1 MGLTETARANPDA
14 GRDESTRAEGP
25 AWLTPRVATLIL
37 GGLILVGL
45 ALRLAKL
52 ADGVYADELSTL
64 YIVRGRSLGEALD
77 IVSSDAEVSPPL
89 SFIASWAFAK
99 LGSAPELIR
108 LPSLIAGMLSIPLTY
123 LVGARAVGR
132 TAGIAAA
139 AIVALSPFMVY
150 FATEARGYALA
161 IALLLASTLALLQAI
176 RSPARG
182 WWVAYAVFSALAMY
196 SHYTAA
202 FPLLAQLLWVLWAAP
217 AARAAALLANL
228 LALVLYLP
236 WLSGML
242 ADTSSS
248 TLPLVE
254 AFVASG
260 IEAKLT
266 ALEAWAFG
274 GPYLPPA
281 DFPGTWV
288 VVTGA
293 VGVAVAAVA
302 AIAVRA
308 RGPASAGASATEHGT
323 ALLICLGLSAPVL
336 ELVLALAGGPEIFGS
351 RNLGSASAGMAL
363 GIGALVSAAGPLW
376 GGVAFATVTVA
387 FVAGTAANLGVGNAK
402 PDFEAAARWI
412 DARARPGDVIIDVH
426 DVRSTPVP
434 LTPLD
439 AYLEGGLDTFR
450 PLMPVGPP
458 PFLPFTSEPPP
469 ADRLIDRALREGMD
483 SRVFVVGLEERML
496 TDGSALT
503 GVEIGPAGDPR
514 SEVFALPDS
523 ARTVDSVRLPGLR
536 DLDVFLVED
545 AGR

>member
-1 MGLTETARANPDA
+1 VGATETVRAARDA
-14 GRDESTRAEGP
+14 DRDDSTRAEGF
-25 AWLTPRVATLIL
+25 AWLTPRVAMLIL
-37 GGLILVGL
+37 GGLMLAGL

-52 ADGVYADELSTL
+52 WDGVYADELSTL
-64 YIVRGRSLGEALD
+64 YIVRGRSLGDALD

-108 LPSLIAGMLSIPLTY
+108 LPSLLAGMASVPLTY
-123 LVGARAVGR
+123 LVGTRAVGR
-132 TAGIAAA
+132 TAGLAAA

-150 FATEARGYALA
+150 FSTEARGYALA
-161 IALLLASTLALLQAI
+161 IVFLLASTLALLQAI

-182 WWVAYAVFSALAMY
+182 WWIAYAAFSALAMY

-202 FPLLAQLLWVLWAAP
+202 FPLAAQLLWVLWAAP
-217 AARAAALLANL
+217 RTRAAALLANL
-228 LALVLYLP
+228 LALILYLP

-242 ADTSSS
+242 GDTSSS

-254 AFVASG
+254 AFVATG
-260 IEAKLT
+260 FDAKLS

-281 DFPGTWV
+281 VFPGAWV
-288 VVTGA
+288 VAIGA
-293 VGVAVAAVA
+293 AGVAIAAVA

-308 RGPASAGASATEHGT
+308 RGPAPVGAPATEHGT

-336 ELVLALAGGPEIFGS
+336 ELALAVVGGPETFGS

-363 GIGALVSAAGPLW
+363 GIGALVTAAGPLW
-376 GGVAFATVTVA
+376 GGVAFATVMAA
-387 FVAGTAANLGVGNAK
+387 FVAGSAANLGAEHAK
-402 PDFEAAARWI
+402 PDFEAVARWI
-412 DARARPGDVIIDVH
+412 DARAKPGDVIVDVH

-439 AYLEGGLDTFR
+439 AYLESDLDTFR

-458 PFLPFTSEPPP
+458 PFLPFESEPPP
-469 ADRLIDRALREGMD
+469 ADRLIDRALREG
-483 SRVFVVGLEERML
+483 RGGGVFVVGLEERML
-496 TDGSALT
+496 TDGTALT
-503 GVEIGPAGDPR
+503 AIETGPAGDPE
-514 SEVFALPDS
+514 SAVFVLPES
-523 ARTVDSVRLPGLR
+523 ARTVDSVRIAGLR
-536 DLDVFLVED
+536 DLEVFLVED
-545 AGR
+545 GGR

>member
-1 MGLTETARANPDA
+1 MGLAETVRATPDA
-14 GRDESTRAEGP
+14 GRDDSTRPEGS
-25 AWLTPRVATLIL
+25 AWLTRRVAMLVL
-37 GGLILVGL
+37 GGLILAGL

-123 LVGARAVGR
+123 LVGTRAVGR
-132 TAGIAAA
+132 TAGLAAA

-161 IALLLASTLALLQAI
+161 IVFLLASTLALLHAI

-182 WWVAYAVFSALAMY
+182 WWVAYAVLGALAMY

-217 AARAAALLANL
+217 GCRTAALLANL

-260 IEAKLT
+260 LDAKLT

-281 DFPGTWV
+281 DFPGAWV
-288 VVTGA
+288 VAIGA
-293 VGVAVAAVA
+293 VGVAVAAAA
-302 AIAVRA
+302 AIARA
-308 RGPASAGASATEHGT
+308 RGPAPVGASATEHGT

-336 ELVLALAGGPEIFGS
+336 ELALALAGGPEIFGS

-376 GGVAFATVTVA
+376 GGAAFATVMVA
-387 FVAGTAANLGVGNAK
+387 FVAGSAANLGADNAK
-402 PDFEAAARWI
+402 PGFEAAARWI
-412 DARARPGDVIIDVH
+412 DARAEPGDVVVDVH

-439 AYLEGGLDTFR
+439 VYLEGEFDTFR

-469 ADRLIDRALREGMD
+469 AGGLIDRALREGRGG
-483 SRVFVVGLEERML
+483 RVFVVGLEERMR
-496 TDGSALT
+496 TDGAALS
-503 GVEIGPAGDPR
+503 GIEIGPAGDPG
-514 SEVFALPDS
+514 SEVFVLPRS
-523 ARTVDSVRLPGLR
+523 ARTVDSVQLPGLR
-536 DLDVFLVED
+536 DLDVFLVEG